1 MFHDEEE
8 CLKRVYSVE
17 EYPNKIHMLSEY
29 YKFHNEVPRLFML
42 SIAETLDNY
51 IDERRQ
57 LEYVKVTN
65 ILKKEQPEEKRRPTK
80 HEPAPKLLESID
92 LSYEDFERRDKKKD
106 AKHKSKKV
114 LKTCGPVQKLTRQ
127 HIQSI

>member
-1 MFHDEEE
+1 
-8 CLKRVYSVE
+8 
-17 EYPNKIHMLSEY
+17 MLSEY

-65 ILKKEQPEEKRRPTK
+65 ILKKDQPEEKKKPSK
-80 HEPAPKLLESID
+80 YEPIQKLLDSID
-92 LSYEDFERRDKKKD
+92 LSYDDFEKRGEKKK
-106 AKHKSKKV
+106 
-114 LKTCGPVQKLTRQ
+114 
-127 HIQSI
+127 